1 MSDILNQIPQLILNR
16 KKQQK
21 KEPEIGLDNDIFLGL
36 DNIENIDQKFKIYS
50 ESQRRNS
57 FVSSP
62 NYNRSLS
69 INKVLNA
76 NSKQIIQI
84 SDTNRTEKN
93 NLQPKDMK
101 LTSIKFINDFK
112 QDNVKPSVY
121 MQSPKVQQNQIQ
133 SNTDQVYRLKHGF
146 VNNIYK
152 DKSAL
157 DENQP
162 AFMINK
168 KRNSFSSHAAINYK
182 SQTSIAINQAHS
194 LANQKENN
202 DKLAKNLTFKNEVQ
216 KCNNITK
223 SNFSIPQK
231 DKQETQVTEQSLN
244 FSKQKL
250 SIKDLATFQ
259 RNLMISRNIQA
270 LKRNLIEING
280 DNALNSSRS
289 NKDQSYSTSQFAN
302 LATLIYD
309 IITSTN
315 SFGNFMKN
323 PFAISIP
330 NVEKV
335 FNQFNIDKKKLVN
348 LKTMEEKEEYIV
360 TQIYS
365 QSIEQLKQ
373 MIEKINKKT
382 DEFAQIEERE
392 KEKGKYKKNMNE
404 LFSWIQIP
412 GSYEALKNKVKY
424 SLVEVLYGHN
434 NLQQLQEL
442 QQKNEEYNNNIK
454 ALKEGTTH
462 RHLSTLGEFQEN
474 QQQFNDTL
482 NYLGSLTL
490 NKKIRSVHL
499 KIEDDLNRT
508 SQSLLKVE
516 QRKLT
521 TISGQSIV
529 SSKYQ
534 KTDSSSNKPQQ
545 VASPKCVPKNFSE
558 QVQNFDDQQFKD
570 ADVILKEKLKNFQW
584 DYQNERTFQSYKK
597 NAKKT
602 FVGLDSM
609 NRWQQIGM
617 QPIIQK
623 LGLEEKLDLYREQ
636 LQEKYQRGENLKE
649 SEKIFIINTSQLLI
663 SNIDKEYFQGM
674 LDFICEED
682 ILKLE
687 QIIAENIILKYETIA
702 QYLKNQRNQYLQ
714 EKADASANKIE
725 KSNVTNIYNK
735 IKDEQKIK
743 YRQKELKDN
752 VEQIKRRLE
761 RKFESIQF
769 YEKLRKNLYVQHF
782 VNQLKKA
789 IAYKEL
795 GQKKFVKEESYYKN
809 FAKRNYP
816 SKKEKVLFTI
826 TNNEEEIPITTK
838 ESQKIYHPTSKLLLG
853 LNNLAKIEE
862 AQKSGRN
869 RNYLIDMP
877 PKQQKQLEM
886 QRATYEQFTNRLQD
900 CKKLENFQAKF
911 TEYYSNGPIDSRD
924 LKNKNLQVEK
934 KKDLTADGSQQEVKF
949 KKPHLWITREIEE
962 KCAIIIQKWVRR
974 FLQQKKYNYE
984 LQQIKDSQEKKMF
997 TILKQ
1002 WKDSKEL
1009 MNFIKNHTLQ
1019 VARQKKLTLNKNQIK
1034 NATFQSQSQPNSPRS
1049 NTSSVSMI
1057 NNNQNV
1063 KEKQKEKLGG
1073 NVFVKSHRKQVSE
1086 YTFNQIN
1093 QNANQHLDR
1102 SDSISSINSK
1112 QSKHSYL
1119 GSATSTR
1126 IGGTITHDF
1135 SIYGLHGYN
1144 ATKKKSIKS
1153 TDDSINQITH
1163 GRSVSDFQSPKS
1175 ALFYSKQFFPASTA
1189 VMSNYLGESQH
1200 NNLTVKELK
1209 EQIDEDV
1216 NMENEQLQ
1224 CDEQFKNNKQMLQQ
1238 QLIDQQK
1245 NIPIQLQ
1252 RKVSLTANQL
1262 KHQINKIKSGVKD
1275 FSKKR
1280 EELLLKQKKLFYAV
1294 KQGNIQ
1300 IIKNSGFVYYPHDV
1314 NTIDDKGNC
1323 PLYYATKRGNE
1334 ELIDFLLR
1342 QGADVNIRCQEGNT
1356 PVHLAFSLGNE
1367 KVIMSF
1373 LDKGGDLNCINNI
1386 GQTPLAFAPIKL
1398 LKLIGLDK
1406 GITNIEPQKIGQRID
1421 FDNNKIFI
1429 ETHNIID
1436 TSNHV
1441 KEANS
1446 NITIVK
1452 KRKEKQAHEEIPEK
1466 DLYFQ
1471 FIPTNSTLDLN
1482 NYDKFAQGIKI
1493 LQKSPKTG
1501 NAFNQIQSFVEPQ
1514 QRQQKKEENEFHL
1527 EFTPKPELIHTQA
1540 VENGI

>member
-1 MSDILNQIPQLILNR
+1 
-16 KKQQK
+16 
-21 KEPEIGLDNDIFLGL
+21 
-36 DNIENIDQKFKIYS
+36 
-50 ESQRRNS
+50 
-57 FVSSP
+57 
-62 NYNRSLS
+62 
-69 INKVLNA
+69 
-76 NSKQIIQI
+76 
-84 SDTNRTEKN
+84 
-93 NLQPKDMK
+93 MK
-101 LTSIKFINDFK
+101 LTSLKFINEQK
-112 QDNVKPSVY
+112 QDNQKPSIHIQTPNIQ
-121 MQSPKVQQNQIQ
+121 QSQQQAR
-133 SNTDQVYRLKHGF
+133 SDQVNRLNHGSM
-146 VNNIYK
+146 NIIQN
-152 DKSAL
+152 DKCAS
-157 DENQP
+157 DKNQP
-162 AFMINK
+162 VFMINK
-168 KRNSFSSHAAINYK
+168 KRNSFSSHAASNYK
-182 SQTSIAINQAHS
+182 SQTSLAFNQANNIPT
-194 LANQKENN
+194 NQKENH
-202 DKLAKNLTFKNEVQ
+202 DKQPKNLTFTNEVQ
-216 KCNNITK
+216 KYNNVVAK
-223 SNFSIPQK
+223 SSLNIPQK
-231 DKQETQVTEQSLN
+231 EKQETQATEQSLN
-244 FSKQKL
+244 YSKQKL

-259 RNLMISRNIQA
+259 RNLMINRSIQA
-270 LKRNLIEING
+270 LKKNLIEMNG

-289 NKDQSYSTSQFAN
+289 QKDQSNNSSQFAN

-315 SFGNFMKN
+315 SLGNFMKN

-335 FNQFNIDKKKLVN
+335 FNQFNIDKKKLAN
-348 LKTMEEKEEYIV
+348 LKTMQEKEEYIV
-360 TQIYS
+360 TSIYT

-373 MIEKINKKT
+373 MIEKINRKT
-382 DEFAQIEERE
+382 DEFVEIDE
-392 KEKGKYKKNMNE
+392 KEQEKGKHKKNMNE

-412 GSYEALKNKVKY
+412 GSYDTLKNKVKY

-442 QQKNEEYNNNIK
+442 QQKNEEYNNTVK
-454 ALKEGTTH
+454 ALKEGMTQK
-462 RHLSTLGEFQEN
+462 HLSTLGEFQEN
-474 QQQFNDTL
+474 QQQFSDTL
-482 NYLGSLTL
+482 NYFGSMTS

-521 TISGQSIV
+521 TISGQSLG

-534 KTDSSSNKPQQ
+534 KTDSSNNNKPQQ
-545 VASPKCVPKNFSE
+545 LASPKFIPKNLSE

-570 ADVILKEKLKNFQW
+570 ADVILKEKLNNFQW

-597 NAKKT
+597 SAKKT

-609 NRWQQIGM
+609 NRWQSIGM

-702 QYLKNQRNQYLQ
+702 QYLKNQRNQYLK
-714 EKADASANKIE
+714 EKAEASANQIE

-735 IKDEQKIK
+735 IKDEKKAIS
-743 YRQKELKDN
+743 RQKEFMDS
-752 VEQIKRRLE
+752 VEKIKRRLE

-769 YEKLRKNLYVQHF
+769 YEQLRKNLYVKHF

-816 SKKEKVLFTI
+816 QKKDKVLFTI
-826 TNNEEEIPITTK
+826 NDKEEETPITTK
-838 ESQKIYHPTSKLLLG
+838 QSQKIYHPTSKLLLG
-853 LNNLAKIEE
+853 LNSLAKIEE

-900 CKKLENFQAKF
+900 SKKLESFQANF

-924 LKNKNLQVEK
+924 LKNKIAQLEK
-934 KKDLTADGSQQEVKF
+934 KKDLTADGSQQEIKL
-949 KKPHLWITREIEE
+949 KKPHLWITKQIEE
-962 KCAIIIQKWVRR
+962 KCAVIIQKWVRR
-974 FLQQKKYNYE
+974 FLQQKKYNE
-984 LQQIKDSQEKKMF
+984 QLQQIKDQQEKKMF
-997 TILKQ
+997 SILKQ

-1019 VARQKKLTLNKNQIK
+1019 VARQKKLALNKNQIK
-1034 NATFQSQSQPNSPRS
+1034 NATLQTQSQPNSPRS
-1049 NTSSVSMI
+1049 NNSSVSMA
-1057 NNNQNV
+1057 NNQNV
-1063 KEKQKEKLGG
+1063 KEKYKEKLGG
-1073 NVFVKSHRKQVSE
+1073 NVFAKGHRKQVSE
-1086 YTFNQIN
+1086 HTLNQIN
-1093 QNANQHLDR
+1093 QNGNQHLDR

-1126 IGGTITHDF
+1126 IGGTVTHDF

-1153 TDDSINQITH
+1153 TDDSIHQISH
-1163 GRSVSDFQSPKS
+1163 GRSISDFQSPKS
-1175 ALFYSKQFFPASTA
+1175 ALFYSKQFFPSSNAM
-1189 VMSNYLGESQH
+1189 MSNYLGESQH

-1209 EQIDEDV
+1209 EQQIDEDV

-1224 CDEQFKNNKQMLQQ
+1224 CDEQFKDNKQMLQQ
-1238 QLIDQQK
+1238 QLLDQQK
-1245 NIPIQLQ
+1245 NIPLQLQ
-1252 RKVSLTANQL
+1252 RKVSFTANQL
-1262 KHQINKIKSGVKD
+1262 KQQIKKIKEGVKD

-1300 IIKNSGFVYYPHDV
+1300 IIKNSGFIYYPHDV
-1314 NTIDDKGNC
+1314 NTLDEKGNC

-1356 PVHLAFSLGNE
+1356 PVHLAFQLGNE

-1373 LDKGGDLNCINNI
+1373 LDKEGDLNSINDI

-1421 FDNNKIFI
+1421 FDNNKIFV

-1441 KEANS
+1441 REANS

-1471 FIPTNSTLDLN
+1471 FIPTNSTLDIN
-1482 NYDKFAQGIKI
+1482 NYDKFAKGIKI
-1493 LQKSPKTG
+1493 LQKSPRTG
-1501 NAFNQIQSFVEPQ
+1501 DMFHQIQSFVEPQ
-1514 QRQQKKEENEFHL
+1514 KRQQKNEENECYL
-1527 EFTPKPELIHTQA
+1527 EFSPKNELSQA
-1540 VENGI
+1540 QKQAE

>member
-21 KEPEIGLDNDIFLGL
+21 KESEIPLDNGIFLGL
-36 DNIENIDQKFKIYS
+36 DHLENIDQKFKIYS

-57 FVSSP
+57 FLNSP

-69 INKVLNA
+69 INKIQNA
-76 NSKQIIQI
+76 SSKQTTQFPD
-84 SDTNRTEKN
+84 SNRTEIN

-101 LTSIKFINDFK
+101 LTSLKFINELK
-112 QDNVKPSVY
+112 QDNQKPSIHIL
-121 MQSPKVQQNQIQ
+121 SPKMQQNQLQ
-133 SNTDQVYRLKHGF
+133 AKSDYVYRLNQGSI
-146 VNNIYK
+146 NNIQN
-152 DKSAL
+152 DKNAL
-157 DENQP
+157 DQNQP

-182 SQTSIAINQAHS
+182 SQKSLAFNQAHNN
-194 LANQKENN
+194 LANQKENH
-202 DKLAKNLTFKNEVQ
+202 DKQTFTNEVQ
-216 KCNNITK
+216 KYNNGTK
-223 SNFSIPQK
+223 SNLLLPQK
-231 DKQETQVTEQSLN
+231 DKQGTQVTEQSLN
-244 FSKQKL
+244 FSKKKL
-250 SIKDLATFQ
+250 SLKDLATYQ
-259 RNLMISRNIQA
+259 RNFMINRSIEA
-270 LKRNLIEING
+270 LKKNLIEMNS

-289 NKDQSYSTSQFAN
+289 QKESNSNNSQFAN

-309 IITSTN
+309 IIISTN
-315 SFGNFMKN
+315 SLGNFMKN
-323 PFAISIP
+323 PFTIPIP

-335 FNQFNIDKKKLVN
+335 YSQFNIDKKKLVN
-348 LKTMEEKEEYIV
+348 FKTMEEKEEYIV
-360 TQIYS
+360 TQIYN
-365 QSIEQLKQ
+365 QSTEQLKQ
-373 MIEKINKKT
+373 MIDKINKKT
-382 DEFAQIEERE
+382 DEFAEIEKKE
-392 KEKGKYKKNMNE
+392 KEKNKKNMNE
-404 LFSWIQIP
+404 LFSWISIP
-412 GSYEALKNKVKY
+412 CSYETLKNKVKY

-442 QQKNEEYNNNIK
+442 QQKNEEYNTTVK
-454 ALKEGTTH
+454 ALKEGMTQK
-462 RHLSTLGEFQEN
+462 HLSTLGEFQQEN
-474 QQQFNDTL
+474 TQQFSDTL
-482 NYLGSLTL
+482 NYLGSITS

-499 KIEDDLNRT
+499 KIEEELNKT

-521 TISGQSIV
+521 TISGQSYV

-534 KTDSSSNKPQQ
+534 KTDSSNNNKSQQ
-545 VASPKCVPKNFSE
+545 LASAKIIPKNLSE

-584 DYQNERTFQSYKK
+584 DFKNERTFQSYKK
-597 NAKKT
+597 NAKKI

-609 NRWQQIGM
+609 NRWQSIGM

-636 LQEKYQRGENLKE
+636 LQEKYQRGESLKE

-687 QIIAENIILKYETIA
+687 QIIADNIILKYETIA
-702 QYLKNQRNQYLQ
+702 QYLKNQRNEYLK
-714 EKADASANKIE
+714 EKADAFAHKIE
-725 KSNVTNIYNK
+725 KSNVSNIYNK
-735 IKDEQKIK
+735 IKDEKKAIS
-743 YRQKELKDN
+743 RQKELKDN
-752 VEQIKRRLE
+752 VEKIKRRLK
-761 RKFESIQF
+761 RKFKSIQF
-769 YEKLRKNLYVQHF
+769 YEKLHKNLYVQHF

-795 GQKKFVKEESYYKN
+795 GKKKFVKEESYYKS

-816 SKKEKVLFTI
+816 QKKEKVLFTI
-826 TNNEEEIPITTK
+826 TNNEEEQIPITTTQ
-838 ESQKIYHPTSKLLLG
+838 SQKIYHPTSKLLLG
-853 LNNLAKIEE
+853 LNHLAKIEE

-869 RNYLIDMP
+869 RNYLVDMP

-886 QRATYEQFTNRLQD
+886 QRATYEQYTNRLQD
-900 CKKLENFQAKF
+900 SKKLENFQANF
-911 TEYYSNGPIDSRD
+911 SEYYSNGPIDSRD
-924 LKNKNLQVEK
+924 LKNKNAQLEK
-934 KKDLTADGSQQEVKF
+934 KKDLTAEGSQQEIKL
-949 KKPHLWITREIEE
+949 KKPHQWITKEIEQ
-962 KCAIIIQKWVRR
+962 KCAVIIQKWVRR
-974 FLQQKKYNYE
+974 FLQRNKYNLQ
-984 LQQIKDSQEKKMF
+984 LQQIKDQQEKKMF

-1009 MNFIKNHTLQ
+1009 MSFIKNHTLQ

-1049 NTSSVSMI
+1049 NTSSVSMV
-1057 NNNQNV
+1057 NNQNV

-1073 NVFVKSHRKQVSE
+1073 NTYAKNHRKQVSE

-1093 QNANQHLDR
+1093 QNVNQHLDR

-1135 SIYGLHGYN
+1135 SVYGLQGYN

-1153 TDDSINQITH
+1153 TDDSIHQISH

-1175 ALFYSKQFFPASTA
+1175 ALFYSKQFFPGSTA
-1189 VMSNYLGESQH
+1189 MMSNYLGESQQ
-1200 NNLTVKELK
+1200 NNLTMKELK
-1209 EQIDEDV
+1209 EQQIDEDV

-1224 CDEQFKNNKQMLQQ
+1224 GDEQFKDNKYILQQ
-1238 QLIDQQK
+1238 QLLDQQQK
-1245 NIPIQLQ
+1245 NIPLQLQ
-1252 RKVSLTANQL
+1252 RKVSFTANQL
-1262 KHQINKIKSGVKD
+1262 KHQINKIKNGVKD

-1300 IIKNSGFVYYPHDV
+1300 IIKNSGYIYYPHDV
-1314 NTIDDKGNC
+1314 NTIDEKGNC

-1356 PVHLAFSLGNE
+1356 PVHLAFQLGNE
-1367 KVIMSF
+1367 KVIMNF
-1373 LDKGGDLNCINNI
+1373 LDKEGDLNSINDI

-1398 LKLIGLDK
+1398 LKQIGLDK

-1421 FDNNKIFI
+1421 FDNNRIFV

-1452 KRKEKQAHEEIPEK
+1452 KRKEKQAHKEIPEK
-1466 DLYFQ
+1466 DLFFQ

-1482 NYDKFAQGIKI
+1482 NYDRFTKGIKI
-1493 LQKSPKTG
+1493 LQKSPMSG
-1501 NAFNQIQSFVEPQ
+1501 LMFHQIQSFVEPEK
-1514 QRQQKKEENEFHL
+1514 RQQKQEENLSNLDSSPNIESNQTQDRQKHL
-1527 EFTPKPELIHTQA
+1527 
-1540 VENGI
+1540 